1 MIYIEKMNYNLVDLT
16 EIETFQ
22 QTNILPA
29 RLRTAEQIRL
39 FRKKADAISKV
50 NGTYF
55 ENNKRIILDIN
66 EKKHLILKAYL
77 DPSSSVAY
85 RGFPVVHAEIY
96 KSYANISQSFV
107 RDVINSSESKQL
119 HAPPKRTK
127 IVNRTYTDL
136 PNSQIS
142 IDETQFINGYFILLA
157 VDQASKKLWG
167 ALKKSNFTKPDVI
180 RLIED
185 INIATQNTPIIIA
198 DNGQI
203 FNLTPEEVPN
213 KIIHTKIYTSQ
224 ANGRIE
230 SYNKKVKELMLRYI
244 DNGSVISRALLKKA
258 IDSLNSSVSNSIKL
272 GPDNASNMDRIN
284 TIVRPI
290 VAIGPKLV
298 KGDFVRI
305 QNTTTDLSLRK
316 DVTYKSSHVKHWSDE
331 IFQINRVIIPRTPTQ
346 THYYLL
352 NDQADKRYY
361 DHDLLKIPNNSPV
374 KTAEFLFE
382 KNGVKSERVESTVK
396 PPSLQKKK
404 EISDLEWRGRRHIPS
419 SEKRTVV
426 SREVPKVAEPE
437 IEKTKEVE
445 KPKLTKAQ
453 QSKLDEMNW
462 MNRRLQPTQEKRI
475 RTPAKKIN

>member
-1 MIYIEKMNYNLVDLT
+1 MNYTTQDLD
-16 EIETFQ
+16 EIDNFKQ
-22 QTNILPA
+22 NGVFPGRI
-29 RLRTAEQIRL
+29 RTAEQIRL

-55 ENNKRIILDIN
+55 ENTKRIILDVD
-66 EKKHLILKAYL
+66 EKKQLILKAYL
-77 DPSSSVAY
+77 DPASTCAH
-85 RGFPVVHAEIY
+85 RGFPVVYAEIY

-119 HAPPKRTK
+119 HAPSKRTK
-127 IVNRTYTDL
+127 IVNRTYTDR
-136 PNSQIS
+136 PNAQIS
-142 IDETQFINGYFILLA
+142 IDETQFLNGYFILLA

-167 ALKKSNFTKPDVI
+167 ALKKSNFTKADVI

-185 INIATQNTPIIIA
+185 INIATQNIPIFIA

-258 IDSLNSSVSNSIKL
+258 IDSLNASVSNSIKL
-272 GPDNASNMDRIN
+272 SPDNASNMDRIN

-290 VAIGPKLV
+290 VAIGPKLA

-352 NDQADKRYY
+352 NGQADKRYY

-374 KTAEFLFE
+374 KTTDVL
-382 KNGVKSERVESTVK
+382 GVKSERVESTVK
-396 PPSLQKKK
+396 PLSPQKKK
-404 EISDLEWRGRRHIPS
+404 ENSELEWRGRRHIPS
-419 SEKRTVV
+419 SEKRTTPVV
-426 SREVPKVAEPE
+426 SKETPKVTEPE
-437 IEKTKEVE
+437 IEKAKEVE

-453 QSKLDEMNW
+453 QSKLDELNW
-462 MNRRLQPTQEKRI
+462 MNRRLQPAEGKRI
-475 RTPAKKIN
+475 RTPAKK